1 MTVCEQCGNAI
12 GLRFLDTRL
21 AWVHLAP
28 GSEGAYWVL
37 DHAHASQVASCAHA
51 SHAPRLLRI
60 PLQE

>member
-1 MTVCEQCGNAI
+1 VTVCEQCGNAI

-37 DHAHASQVASCAHA
+37 DHDAQP
-51 SHAPRLLRI
+51 APEL
-60 PLQE
+60 PLEGQEGAQEP